1 MQDQIRY
8 VKRKDIDTQKWD
20 ECIRNASNSIIYVYS
35 FYLDAIA
42 EQWDALIRNDYE
54 AVMPLVWN
62 EKLGIKYIYQPFFMA
77 QTGVFGG
84 SINAALIDSFI
95 NAIPSGIKYVDMDLH
110 ETNIGNAFAGN
121 TSLRVNMILSLD

>member
-20 ECIRNASNSIIYVYS
+20 ECIRSASNSIVYVYS

-42 EQWDALIRNDYE
+42 EKWDALIKNDYE
-54 AVMPLVWN
+54 AVMPLAWN

-77 QTGVFGG
+77 QTGVFGR
-84 SINAALIDSFI
+84 SINTELIDSFI
-95 NAIPSGIKYVDMDLH
+95 NALPPDIKYADIDLH
-110 ETNIGNAFAGN
+110 ETNTSNAFAEITLPG
-121 TSLRVNMILSLD
+121 